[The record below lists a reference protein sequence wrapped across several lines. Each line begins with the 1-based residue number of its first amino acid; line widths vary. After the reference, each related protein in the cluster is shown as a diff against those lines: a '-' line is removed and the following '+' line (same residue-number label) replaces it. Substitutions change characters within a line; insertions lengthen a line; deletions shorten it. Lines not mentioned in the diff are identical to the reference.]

1 MIKES
6 FLVRVLV
13 VDDEPF
19 IALTIKKILT
29 NLGYLQTDIAH
40 SEQKAKQII
49 TNQKI
54 DLAILDINLNGNEE
68 GINLAKKC
76 LALQIPFF
84 YVSSYTDTKTL
95 DKALETA
102 PGAYVIKP
110 FLEANIYSAIEL
122 TIGKKANEVDPVIT
136 IKDAGEYYRIKQSA
150 ILYIKADDVYI
161 EIVTDTKRH
170 LIRDSIKN
178 FLLQFNESIL
188 IKVHRT
194 YAINLH
200 NISKATANSVFI
212 GEKEI
217 PVSRTYKQNLF
228 DRL

>member
-1 MIKES
+1 MIKETS
-6 FLVRVLV
+6 LVRILV

-110 FLEANIYSAIEL
+110 FLKANIYSAIEL
-122 TIGKKANEVDPVIT
+122 TIGKKAKKEDPIIT
-136 IKDAGEYYRIKQSA
+136 IKEAGEYYRIKQSE
-150 ILYIKADDVYI
+150 ILYIKSDDVYI
-161 EIVTDTKRH
+161 EIITATRRY
-170 LIRDSIKN
+170 LYRDSIKN
-178 FLLQFNESIL
+178 FLLQFDWANL
-188 IKVHRT
+188 IKVHRA
-194 YAINLH
+194 YAINLQH
-200 NISKATANSVFI
+200 ISKASATSVFI
-212 GEKEI
+212 GETEL